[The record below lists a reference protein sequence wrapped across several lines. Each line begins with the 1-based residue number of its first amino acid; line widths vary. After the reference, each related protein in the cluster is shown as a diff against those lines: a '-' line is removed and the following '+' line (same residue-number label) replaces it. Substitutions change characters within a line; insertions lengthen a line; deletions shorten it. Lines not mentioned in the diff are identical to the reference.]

1 MMKSTSRTEPVGGA
15 PGNHPRGLRSGT
27 RADRVPQMEDPVNR
41 PGRSTSRQSEG
52 TACVLRSMTRQ
63 APLGLTLKVS
73 MGTCVVS
80 RSTMNS

>member
-63 APLGLTLKVS
+63 ALLGLAFEVS
-73 MGTCVVS
+73 IGTCVIP
-80 RSTMNS
+80 RSTVKS